1 MFAKYLVTFRLKWRL
16 CEVETVI
23 YSNRIFNHSFISFP
37 RNFCDLRKMA
47 PKVLSVST
55 GLLFLNEF
63 FHAMIWKGDSFD
75 EMLQDF
81 YLSREKTIILFVT
94 YCQKF
99 S

>member
-1 MFAKYLVTFRLKWRL
+1 
-16 CEVETVI
+16 
-23 YSNRIFNHSFISFP
+23 
-37 RNFCDLRKMA
+37 MA

-55 GLLFLNEF
+55 GLLFLKEI
-63 FHAMIWKGDSFD
+63 FHAMIWKGDSFA

-99 S
+99 SKIMELLISGAFPHNNS